1 MNNDTNSTVETVTV
15 KTTSKGSLDFSLD
28 NTLDSMYY
36 ADSGDT
42 SNYYVTVPDST
53 CDIDLTSL
61 GDSITLT
68 GDDLTFNTTP
78 ASIKIGDVELDETS
92 LKKLKAIVDMIEGLD
107 DDNELKQMFNTQHSL
122 NEISK

>member
-1 MNNDTNSTVETVTV
+1 
-15 KTTSKGSLDFSLD
+15 
-28 NTLDSMYY
+28 MYY

>member
-28 NTLDSMYY
+28 NTLDSIYY
-36 ADSGDT
+36 ADDDT

-53 CDIDLTSL
+53 CDIDLTNL
-61 GDSITLT
+61 GDSITLS